1 MLAYSPIDSE
11 EDIPCPTVSQPSV
24 QVEKKPKT
32 PVTRTEVDYVV
43 LAFVVGTLI
52 LIMSD
57 MIGKK

>member
-11 EDIPCPTVSQPSV
+11 EDIPCPTVSPPV
-24 QVEKKPKT
+24 QVENKTKP
-32 PVTRTEVDYVV
+32 PVVNRAEVDYVV

-52 LIMSD
+52 LIISD